1 MLRQTQSH
9 RESTS
14 ETLQCCVSA
23 RFSNKQ
29 TDKVW
34 DGLGLWTWH
43 KENTAYESRGR
54 DLDPA
59 RLTSGIF
66 TREWNWFVLLTFSS
80 FLRVHCL
87 RLDNTGA
94 TLQLESTR
102 WCSPLYKNLLRTC
115 RMSIVRPRSES
126 NGTVTLQLQKWG
138 RGDRKLR
145 ETFRDVTVTERQW
158 RKKKMKANCSSHSRV
173 LPPHSWWWS
182 LTLGKN
188 KAIKTKQ

>member
-1 MLRQTQSH
+1 MNRMMLRQTQSH

-80 FLRVHCL
+80 FLRVHRL

-115 RMSIVRPRSES
+115 RMSIVRSSFGKSQMVQSHFNCKNE
-126 NGTVTLQLQKWG
+126 
-138 RGDRKLR
+138 
-145 ETFRDVTVTERQW
+145 EEVTESFGRLSVMSQ
-158 RKKKMKANCSSHSRV
+158 
-173 LPPHSWWWS
+173 
-182 LTLGKN
+182 
-188 KAIKTKQ
+188 